1 MNFKELVE
9 LLNER
14 DNVMNKDIQAYNDS
28 QSPLEREICVFLAT
42 EIEQILQ
49 TKESKI
55 WHAHPVW
62 FIEGN
67 PIVGYSKIKAGI
79 RLMFWSGAD
88 FEEMQL
94 KPGSGKFMDASI
106 LYNDTN
112 QIVIADLRRWLEK
125 SKDLQWDYKNI
136 RKREG
141 FLERV
146 R

>member
-1 MNFKELVE
+1 ME
-9 LLNER
+9 LLSER
-14 DNVMNKDIQAYNDS
+14 DKVMNIDIQAYNDS
-28 QSPLEREICVFLAT
+28 QTPLERDICAFLAT

-67 PIVGYSKIKAGI
+67 PIVGYSKTKAGI

-88 FEEMQL
+88 FEEEQL
-94 KPGSGKFMDASI
+94 KPGSGKFKDASI
-106 LYNDTN
+106 LYNDAN
-112 QIVIADLRRWLEK
+112 QILITDLRRWLEK

-141 FLERV
+141 NLERM